1 MTSNCVRLLSQFL
14 AKSAGV
20 KSAGAKIQTHH
31 PAARFSSA
39 AVVSQSSPGD
49 ASSVPFVA
57 SPTTGFS
64 QPIFPQ
70 RHLPFLRS
78 DEPPIQCWLETLRR
92 APGDAG
98 DESLVERVGFV
109 SLHPHIFAYSVRTD
123 LLWDN
128 VQWQKL
134 YRQVNWEHQED
145 RYERK
150 GGGAKPWKQKGTGRA
165 RQSSI
170 RAPHWKGGGVHGGKR
185 APTSFY
191 YELPKQDRVDGLRGV
206 LTYKYL
212 QGDLHIVDK
221 LDLEKDVP
229 EDLEALAVE
238 RGWGVSCLMIN
249 EDDRIS
255 PNLAVATSQLCNF
268 NVMPVYGFNVYSAL
282 KHDTL
287 VISLAALDVLES
299 KLLTAINANEIIYPR
314 NPPMAWPDPAINGQF
329 KFKTY
334 EDQDWDIE
342 DRHLQMPFT
351 PKGDGHIDVETEEG
365 GVKKKKRV
373 QDPIPP
379 RHRNKWHQRGE
390 EGRWVYQYDD
400 IESEQ
405 GL

>member
-14 AKSAGV
+14 KSACLN
-20 KSAGAKIQTHH
+20 QTHS
-31 PAARFSSA
+31 ARFSSA
-39 AVVSQSSPGD
+39 AVFHSSPNDSGLV
-49 ASSVPFVA
+49 ASVA
-57 SPTTGFS
+57 SPTS
-64 QPIFPQ
+64 SSAPIFPQ

-78 DEPPIQCWLETLRR
+78 DEPPIKCWLETLRR
-92 APGDAG
+92 AGDE
-98 DESLVERVGFV
+98 ESLVERVGFV

-145 RYERK
+145 RYERI
-150 GGGAKPWKQKGTGRA
+150 GGGAKPWPQKGTGRA
-165 RQSSI
+165 RHASI
-170 RAPHWKGGGVHGGKR
+170 RSPLWKGGGVHGGKR

-249 EDDRIS
+249 EDDRIP

-314 NPPMAWPDPAINGQF
+314 NPPMAWPDPAIKGQF

-351 PKGDGHIDVETEEG
+351 PKGDGHIEVEKEEG

-373 QDPIPP
+373 LDPIPP
-379 RHRNKWHQRGE
+379 RHHTKWHRRGE
-390 EGRWVYQYDD
+390 EGRWVYQYED